1 MAYPFRVVFLPVE
14 PTPFPAQI
22 LISVSKKRFKRAV
35 DRNLLKRRLR
45 EAYRIHKEELLYP
58 FLRQEGRPGLL
69 LGVQYIAGD
78 LLPYPVIFDKLG
90 QALAK
95 LQHEYRK
102 LGHEKDY

>member
-1 MAYPFRVVFLPVE
+1 MAYPFRVVFLPAE

-35 DRNLLKRRLR
+35 DRNLVKRRIR
-45 EAYRIHKEELLYP
+45 EAYRIHKEEILYP
-58 FLRQEGRPGLL
+58 FLRQEGRPQLL

-78 LLPYPVIFDKLG
+78 LLPYPVIFDKLS
-90 QALAK
+90 QALIK

-102 LGHEKDY
+102 VGHEKDC